1 MLDRLI
7 ECENRLL
14 REQKNVN
21 DLLAEFGSGNGG
33 DELTRIKIEEM
44 QKEIDLL
51 GRQLAV
57 MRDAVQMTQGN
68 AAQMPPQQQ
77 FQTPPHPQPTMQPP
91 QPGQP
96 QQFQTPPHPQPQM
109 GAQQPGQMQ
118 LGLQFHTSSQM
129 PQAQT
134 VQQFQTPPQMQQPQA
149 GQQQP
154 PQQGQQ
160 FQTPPQMR
168 HPQPTIPQPQMG
180 TPRQQQYQGQPQQAL
195 YQQNAPK
202 KDFEKT
208 FGEAILPICAS
219 VLIFISFI
227 FFAAI
232 VLPYLNNTVKMVLMY
247 VVSAAIALTGGVLLL
262 RDSKNK
268 GFVALTGCG
277 MGALYLS
284 LMLSNIYFRA
294 MGEAA
299 LYIGLLLWTVAV
311 CVMSK
316 LRSNS
321 FLIIGQIGVNLS
333 VLLGVYLCTETEDA
347 AKLLF
352 LTVYTLAAQAVF
364 YISHLQ
370 REYNRNI
377 ANHIG
382 WCVGLLLL
390 ACGVNEPY
398 LKGTLPGGAAAA
410 LLLLALGALIVLS
423 IGFFRTDEKKSVAF
437 GILNTLYVW
446 AVYALVAY
454 HFAPVEFFMAVI
466 AALALVALELRM
478 PGERHAGKTIFQCA
492 LFFQIFLAWTGV
504 DFLKEY
510 VSVSLLAAVCLF
522 YGFYRKNVMYKI
534 AGFVY
539 LILLAIV
546 SMNGFAQLFWCL
558 ALAAGGAMLLR
569 AFRDQ
574 YRTWMKV
581 TGYLLF
587 AVVLLEA
594 LCRMLS
600 DSPWDTRGQN
610 LLIFSVMA
618 AVNIVMAKVPVLR
631 RNLSSGEEEQGV
643 RIATGVVQILF
654 TLYCCVC
661 IFLVEGPGY
670 RLWAV
675 LLGAVLV
682 CTNSVSL
689 VIKEKSEVLSV
700 YAGIKLLVFVM
711 VVLGA
716 YHTPGFLISL
726 AGLVFAAA
734 CIIFGFATGRLLG
747 KDLKGIRIYGLAVV
761 MLCIVKLLLFD
772 IHFDNLLF
780 RAAGLF
786 VSGVLCFGI
795 SIIYHLVDK
804 RLMGNNDRNF
814 EK

>member
-68 AAQMPPQQQ
+68 AAQMPP
-77 FQTPPHPQPTMQPP
+77 
-91 QPGQP
+91 P
-96 QQFQTPPHPQPQM
+96 QQFQTPPQTSPQPTMPPQENPLPQQPRQMTPQPQQHQGHPQPQM
-109 GAQQPGQMQ
+109 GASQPGQMQ
-118 LGLQFHTSSQM
+118 LGLQLHTLSQM
-129 PQAQT
+129 
-134 VQQFQTPPQMQQPQA
+134 
-149 GQQQP
+149 
-154 PQQGQQ
+154 
-160 FQTPPQMR
+160 
-168 HPQPTIPQPQMG
+168 PQPTIPQPQMG

-195 YQQNAPK
+195 YQQNAPQ

-247 VVSAAIALTGGVLLL
+247 VVSAAIALTGGLLLL

-398 LKGTLPGGAAAA
+398 LKGTLPGGVAAT

-423 IGFFRTDEKKSVAF
+423 IVFFRTDEKKSVAF

-446 AVYALVAY
+446 AMYALVAY

-466 AALALVALELRM
+466 AVLALVALELRM

-534 AGFVY
+534 VGFVY

-546 SMNGFAQLFWCL
+546 SMNGFTQLFWCL
-558 ALAAGGAMLLR
+558 ALAVGGAILLR

-581 TGYLLF
+581 TGYLVF

-618 AVNIVMAKVPVLR
+618 AVNIVMAKVPALR

>member
-33 DELTRIKIEEM
+33 DELTRIKIEEI

-68 AAQMPPQQQ
+68 AAQM
-77 FQTPPHPQPTMQPP
+77 QPP
-91 QPGQP
+91 QTGQP
-96 QQFQTPPHPQPQM
+96 QQFQTPPQPQPTMQQPQMGVAQPGQMPQQQMGTPQPQMGTSQPQMGTPQPTLSQPQENPLPQQPRQMTPQPQQHQGHPQPQM

-118 LGLQFHTSSQM
+118 LGQQFQTSSQM
-129 PQAQT
+129 PQ
-134 VQQFQTPPQMQQPQA
+134 
-149 GQQQP
+149 
-154 PQQGQQ
+154 
-160 FQTPPQMR
+160 
-168 HPQPTIPQPQMG
+168 
-180 TPRQQQYQGQPQQAL
+180 QAL
-195 YQQNAPK
+195 YRQNAPQ

-247 VVSAAIALTGGVLLL
+247 VASAAIALTGGVFLL

-398 LKGTLPGGAAAA
+398 LKGTLSGGAAAA

-423 IGFFRTDEKKSVAF
+423 IVFFRTDEKKSVAF
-437 GILNTLYVW
+437 GILNILYVW
-446 AVYALVAY
+446 AMYALVAY
-454 HFAPVEFFMAVI
+454 HFAPAEFSMAVI
-466 AALALVALELRM
+466 AALVLVALELRM

-558 ALAAGGAMLLR
+558 ALAVGGAILLR
-569 AFRDQ
+569 AFRNQ

-581 TGYLLF
+581 TGYLVF
-587 AVVLLEA
+587 AVTLLEA

-600 DSPWDTRGQN
+600 DSLWDTWGQN
-610 LLIFSVMA
+610 LLIVSVMA
-618 AVNIVMAKVPVLR
+618 AVNIVMAKVPALR

-654 TLYCCVC
+654 MLYCCTC

-804 RLMGNNDRNF
+804 RLMGNNDRNSGGR
-814 EK
+814 EEIR

>member
-1 MLDRLI
+1 MLDRLV

-14 REQKNVN
+14 KEQKNAN
-21 DLLAEFGSGNGG
+21 DLLMELETGKA
-33 DELTRIKIEEM
+33 DELTRMKIEEI
-44 QKEIDLL
+44 QREIDLL

-57 MRDAVQMTQGN
+57 MRDAVQQVQGN
-68 AAQMPPQQQ
+68 PVQMQQPQPTMPPQQTGASQ
-77 FQTPPHPQPTMQPP
+77 PGQMQQPQPIMQQPQMGTPPQQYQGRPQPQIGMPQPTPSQTQGNPL
-91 QPGQP
+91 P
-96 QQFQTPPHPQPQM
+96 QQHQGYPQPQM
-109 GAQQPGQMQ
+109 GAQQPGQMR
-118 LGLQFHTSSQM
+118 L
-129 PQAQT
+129 
-134 VQQFQTPPQMQQPQA
+134 
-149 GQQQP
+149 
-154 PQQGQQ
+154 GQQ
-160 FQTPPQMR
+160 FQTTQ
-168 HPQPTIPQPQMG
+168 
-180 TPRQQQYQGQPQQAL
+180 QPQQAL
-195 YQQNAPK
+195 YRQNAPQ

-232 VLPYLNNTVKMVLMY
+232 VLPYLNNTVKMILMY
-247 VVSAAIALTGGVLLL
+247 AVSIAIALTGGLLLL

-299 LYIGLLLWTVAV
+299 LYIGLLLWTVVV

-321 FLIIGQIGVNLS
+321 FLIIGQIGVDLS
-333 VLLGVYLCTETEDA
+333 VLLGVFLCTKTEDA
-347 AKLLF
+347 GKLLF
-352 LTVYTLAAQAVF
+352 LIVYTLVTQAVF

-423 IGFFRTDEKKSVAF
+423 IAFFRTDEKKSVAF
-437 GILNTLYVW
+437 GILNTLYAW
-446 AVYALVAY
+446 AMYALVAY
-454 HFAPVEFFMAVI
+454 HFASVEFLMAVI
-466 AALALVALELRM
+466 AALVLVALELRI

-492 LFFQIFLAWTGV
+492 LFFQVFLAWTEV
-504 DFLKEY
+504 DLLKEY

-522 YGFYRKNVMYKI
+522 YGFYRKKIMYKI
-534 AGFVY
+534 AGLAY
-539 LILLAIV
+539 MILFLLV

-558 ALAAGGAMLLR
+558 ALAAGGTFLLY
-569 AFRDQ
+569 AFREQ

-581 TGYLLF
+581 TGYVLF
-587 AVVLLEA
+587 LIALLEA
-594 LCRMLS
+594 LCRMLA
-600 DSPWDTRGQN
+600 DSLWDTRGQN
-610 LLIFSVMA
+610 LLIFSVLA
-618 AVNIVMAKVPVLR
+618 AVNIVMAKVPALR

-654 TLYCCVC
+654 VLYCCVC
-661 IFLVEGPGY
+661 IFLVEGSGY
-670 RLWAV
+670 HLWAV
-675 LLGAVLV
+675 LLGTALV
-682 CTNSVSL
+682 CTNSISL

-700 YAGIKLLVFVM
+700 YAGIKLLVFAM
-711 VVLGA
+711 VVLGS
-716 YHTPGFLISL
+716 YHAPGFLLSL
-726 AGLVFAAA
+726 AGLVFATV
-734 CIIFGFATGRLLG
+734 CIVFGFAAGRLLG
-747 KDLKGIRIYGLAVV
+747 KDLKGIRIYGLTVV
-761 MLCIVKLLLFD
+761 MLCIVKLLLLD

-795 SIIYHLVDK
+795 SMIYHLVDK
-804 RLMGNNDRNF
+804 RLMGNNDRNLGGR
-814 EK
+814 EEIR